1 MQVAR
6 IFVPTVVGLALFCS
20 FIFHVTERERQRAM
34 KREKK
39 EIDFNLG
46 GVYFNSGGVYFLGLV
61 DFKWVCHIIS

>member
-20 FIFHVTERERQRAM
+20 FILHVTERERQRAM

-46 GVYFNSGGVYFLGLV
+46 GVYFLGLV
-61 DFKWVCHIIS
+61 DFKWVCYIIF